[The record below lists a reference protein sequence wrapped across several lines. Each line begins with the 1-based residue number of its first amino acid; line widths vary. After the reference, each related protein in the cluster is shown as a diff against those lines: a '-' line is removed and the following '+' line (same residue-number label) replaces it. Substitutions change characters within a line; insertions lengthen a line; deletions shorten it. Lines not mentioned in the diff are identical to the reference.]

1 MRERGREIDLEELA
15 GTTVETWYDQ
25 NLQRRLAGWNLREEL
40 PSKFKGGQLLKFPLR
55 LSWLRT

>member
-25 NLQRRLAGWNLREEL
+25 NLQRRLAG
-40 PSKFKGGQLLKFPLR
+40 
-55 LSWLRT
+55 